1 MLLPLQARLA
11 REFGE
16 GRTIPAEHRRLCRW
30 WNFRGVA
37 APLLPVAV
45 LYLVVFKNAA

>member
-11 REFGE
+11 REFAE
-16 GRTIPAEHRRLCRW
+16 GRTIPAGHWRLCRW
-30 WNFRGVA
+30 WNFRGAA

-45 LYLVVFKNAA
+45 LYFVALKNAA